1 MSLKDTLRQKL
12 TPELFTQ
19 VTDALG
25 DDFNFDIVPR
35 SRLNKVIGQRD
46 TLKEQLEAAI
56 KGTQPGG
63 NGGNNGDDDDDDGF
77 EMPLGSKGQPKR
89 KKGAQEVTEEDIQR
103 RIEEATKNAQN
114 EVRIQYAG
122 LDALRNANAVD
133 PDLVF
138 TLIDKSKLKFDDS
151 GKLTGLDEQITA
163 LKTSRPN
170 LFPDSGNA
178 GGRQQTPGGTGKKGG
193 SDKFETVKS
202 KEDFLKLSTAD
213 QIKFKEAY
221 PDVFK
226 SYLNQ

>member
-25 DDFNFDIVPR
+25 DDFNFDVVPR

-46 TLKEQLEAAI
+46 TLKEQLETAL
-56 KGTQPGG
+56 KGTQTKGG
-63 NGGNNGDDDDDDGF
+63 SEDDDDDDDF
-77 EMPLGSKGQPKR
+77 QMPDTTKGKG
-89 KKGAQEVTEEDIQR
+89 KKQSSETTLTEEEIQR
-103 RIEEATKNAQN
+103 RINEATQQAQN

-151 GKLTGLDEQITA
+151 GKLTGIDEQITA
-163 LKTSRPN
+163 LKTSKPN
-170 LFPDSGNA
+170 LFPEGSNK
-178 GGRQQTPGGTGKKGG
+178 GGRKDTPGGTGKDGG
-193 SDKFETVKS
+193 SEKFETVKS

-213 QIKFKEAY
+213 QLKFKEAH

-226 SYLNQ
+226 SYLAQ

>member
-25 DDFNFDIVPR
+25 DDFNFDVVPR

-46 TLKEQLEAAI
+46 TLKEQLETAL
-56 KGTQPGG
+56 KGTQTKGG
-63 NGGNNGDDDDDDGF
+63 SEDDDDDDDF
-77 EMPLGSKGQPKR
+77 QMPDTTKG
-89 KKGAQEVTEEDIQR
+89 KGKQKSSGTTLTEEEIQQ
-103 RIEEATKNAQN
+103 RINEATQKAQN

-151 GKLTGLDEQITA
+151 GKLTGIDEQITA
-163 LKTSRPN
+163 LKTSKPN
-170 LFPDSGNA
+170 LFPDGGTK
-178 GGRQQTPGGTGKKGG
+178 GGRKDTPGGTGKDGG
-193 SDKFETVKS
+193 SEKFETVKS

-213 QIKFKEAY
+213 QLKFKEAH

-226 SYLNQ
+226 SYLAQ

>member
-25 DDFNFDIVPR
+25 DDFNFDVVPR

-46 TLKEQLEAAI
+46 TLKEQLETAL
-56 KGTQPGG
+56 KGTQTKGG
-63 NGGNNGDDDDDDGF
+63 SEDDDDDDDF
-77 EMPLGSKGQPKR
+77 QMPDTTKGKGKG
-89 KKGAQEVTEEDIQR
+89 KKQSSGATLTEEEIQQ
-103 RIEEATKNAQN
+103 RINEATKQAQN

-151 GKLTGLDEQITA
+151 GKLTGIDEQINA
-163 LKTSRPN
+163 LKTSKPN
-170 LFPDSGNA
+170 LFPDGGTK
-178 GGRQQTPGGTGKKGG
+178 GGRKDTPGGTGKDGG
-193 SDKFETVKS
+193 SEKFETVKS

-213 QIKFKEAY
+213 QLKFKEAH

-226 SYLNQ
+226 SYLAQ

>member
-25 DDFNFDIVPR
+25 DDFNFDVVPR

-46 TLKEQLEAAI
+46 TLKEQLETAL
-56 KGTQPGG
+56 KGTQTKGG
-63 NGGNNGDDDDDDGF
+63 SEDDDDDDDF
-77 EMPLGSKGQPKR
+77 QMPDTTKGKG
-89 KKGAQEVTEEDIQR
+89 KKQSSETTLTEEEIQR
-103 RIEEATKNAQN
+103 RINEATQKAQN

-122 LDALRNANAVD
+122 LDALRNANPVD

-138 TLIDKSKLKFDDS
+138 TLIDKSKLKFYDS
-151 GKLTGLDEQITA
+151 GKLTGIDEQITA
-163 LKTSRPN
+163 LKTSKPN
-170 LFPDSGNA
+170 LFPDGGNK
-178 GGRQQTPGGTGKKGG
+178 GGRKDTPGGTGKDGG
-193 SDKFETVKS
+193 SEKFETVKS

-213 QIKFKEAY
+213 QLKFKEAH

-226 SYLNQ
+226 SYLAQ

>member
-25 DDFNFDIVPR
+25 DDFNFDVVPR

-46 TLKEQLEAAI
+46 TLKEQLETAL
-56 KGTQPGG
+56 KGTQTKGG
-63 NGGNNGDDDDDDGF
+63 SEDDDDDDDF
-77 EMPLGSKGQPKR
+77 QMPDTTKGKG
-89 KKGAQEVTEEDIQR
+89 KKQSSGTTLTEEEIQQ
-103 RIEEATKNAQN
+103 RINAATQQAQN

-151 GKLTGLDEQITA
+151 GKLTGIDEQITA
-163 LKTSRPN
+163 LKASKPN
-170 LFPDSGNA
+170 LFPDGGTK
-178 GGRQQTPGGTGKKGG
+178 GGRKDTPGGTGKDGG
-193 SDKFETVKS
+193 SEKFETVKS

-213 QIKFKEAY
+213 QLKFKEAH

-226 SYLNQ
+226 SYLAQ

>member
-25 DDFNFDIVPR
+25 DDFNFDVVPR

-46 TLKEQLEAAI
+46 TLKEQLETAL
-56 KGTQPGG
+56 KGTQTKGG
-63 NGGNNGDDDDDDGF
+63 SEDDDDDDDF
-77 EMPLGSKGQPKR
+77 QMPDTTKGKSK
-89 KKGAQEVTEEDIQR
+89 KKSSGTTLTEEEIQQ
-103 RIEEATKNAQN
+103 RINDATKKAQN

-151 GKLTGLDEQITA
+151 GKLTGIDEQITA
-163 LKTSRPN
+163 LKTSKPN
-170 LFPDSGNA
+170 LFPDGGNK
-178 GGRQQTPGGTGKKGG
+178 GGRKDTPGGTGKDGG
-193 SDKFETVKS
+193 SEKFETVKR
-202 KEDFLKLSTAD
+202 KEAFLKMSTAD
-213 QIKFKEAY
+213 QLKFKEAH

-226 SYLNQ
+226 SYLAQ

>member
-25 DDFNFDIVPR
+25 DDFNFDVVPR

-46 TLKEQLEAAI
+46 TLKEQLEAAV
-56 KGTQPGG
+56 KGTQTSHGKG
-63 NGGNNGDDDDDDGF
+63 KSADDDDDDDDF
-77 EMPLGSKGQPKR
+77 EMPDLSKG
-89 KKGAQEVTEEDIQR
+89 KGKGKATGLTQEEVTRQ
-103 RIEEATKNAQN
+103 IEEATKNARMEMAVQF
-114 EVRIQYAG
+114 AG

-138 TLIDKSKLKFDDS
+138 TLIDKSKLKLDDS
-151 GKLTGLDEQITA
+151 GKLTGMDEQIEA
-163 LKTSRPN
+163 LKTSKPN
-170 LFPDSGNA
+170 LFPASDGK
-178 GGRQQTPGGTGKKGG
+178 GGRKGTPGGTGKDGG
-193 SDKFETVKS
+193 SEKFESVKS

-213 QIKFKEAY
+213 QIKFKEAH

-226 SYLNQ
+226 SYLAQ

>member
-25 DDFNFDIVPR
+25 DDFNFDVVPR

-46 TLKEQLEAAI
+46 TLKEQLESAL
-56 KGTQPGG
+56 KGTQTKGG
-63 NGGNNGDDDDDDGF
+63 SEDDDDDDDF
-77 EMPLGSKGQPKR
+77 QMPDTNKGKGKG
-89 KKGAQEVTEEDIQR
+89 KKQSSGATLTEEEIQQ
-103 RIEEATKNAQN
+103 RINEATKQAQN

-151 GKLTGLDEQITA
+151 GKLTGIDEQITA
-163 LKTSRPN
+163 LKTSKPN
-170 LFPDSGNA
+170 LFPDGSNK
-178 GGRQQTPGGTGKKGG
+178 GGRKDTPGGTGKDGG
-193 SDKFETVKS
+193 SEKFETVKS

-213 QIKFKEAY
+213 QLKFKEAH

-226 SYLNQ
+226 SYLAQ

>member
-25 DDFNFDIVPR
+25 DDFNFDVVPR

-46 TLKEQLEAAI
+46 TLKEQLETAL
-56 KGTQPGG
+56 KGTQTKGG
-63 NGGNNGDDDDDDGF
+63 SEDDDDDDDF
-77 EMPLGSKGQPKR
+77 QMPDTTKGKG
-89 KKGAQEVTEEDIQR
+89 KKQSSGTTLTEEEIQQ
-103 RIEEATKNAQN
+103 RINDATKQAQN

-151 GKLTGLDEQITA
+151 GKLTGIDEQITA
-163 LKTSRPN
+163 LKTSKPN
-170 LFPDSGNA
+170 LFPDGGNK
-178 GGRQQTPGGTGKKGG
+178 GGRNNTPGGTGKDGG
-193 SDKFETVKS
+193 SEKFETVKS

-213 QIKFKEAY
+213 QLKFKEAH

-226 SYLNQ
+226 SYLAQ

>member
-25 DDFNFDIVPR
+25 DDFNFDVVPR

-46 TLKEQLEAAI
+46 TLKEQLETAL
-56 KGTQPGG
+56 KGTQTKGG
-63 NGGNNGDDDDDDGF
+63 SEDDDDDDDF
-77 EMPLGSKGQPKR
+77 QMPDTTKGKG
-89 KKGAQEVTEEDIQR
+89 KKQSSGTTLTEEEIQQ
-103 RIEEATKNAQN
+103 RINEATKQAQN

-151 GKLTGLDEQITA
+151 GKLTGIDEQITA
-163 LKTSRPN
+163 LKASKPN
-170 LFPDSGNA
+170 LFPDGSNK
-178 GGRQQTPGGTGKKGG
+178 GGRKDTPGGTGKDGG
-193 SDKFETVKS
+193 SEKFETVKS

-213 QIKFKEAY
+213 QLKFKEAH

-226 SYLNQ
+226 SYLAQ

>member
-25 DDFNFDIVPR
+25 DDFNFDVVPR

-46 TLKEQLEAAI
+46 TLKEQLETAL
-56 KGTQPGG
+56 KGTQTKGG
-63 NGGNNGDDDDDDGF
+63 SEDDDDDDDF
-77 EMPLGSKGQPKR
+77 QMPDTTKGKG
-89 KKGAQEVTEEDIQR
+89 KKQSSGTTITEEEIQQ
-103 RIEEATKNAQN
+103 RINEATKQAQN

-151 GKLTGLDEQITA
+151 GKLTGIDEQITA
-163 LKTSRPN
+163 LKTSKPN
-170 LFPDSGNA
+170 LFPDGGNK
-178 GGRQQTPGGTGKKGG
+178 GGRNNTPGGTGKDGG
-193 SDKFETVKS
+193 SEKFETVKS

-213 QIKFKEAY
+213 QLKFKEAH

-226 SYLNQ
+226 SYLAQ

>member
-25 DDFNFDIVPR
+25 DDFNFDVVPR

-46 TLKEQLEAAI
+46 TLKEQLETAL
-56 KGTQPGG
+56 KGTQTKGG
-63 NGGNNGDDDDDDGF
+63 SEDDDDDDDF
-77 EMPLGSKGQPKR
+77 QMPDTTKG
-89 KKGAQEVTEEDIQR
+89 KGRGKQKSSGTTLTEEEIQQ
-103 RIEEATKNAQN
+103 RINEATKQAQN

-151 GKLTGLDEQITA
+151 GKLTGIDEQITA
-163 LKTSRPN
+163 LKASKPN
-170 LFPDSGNA
+170 LFPDGGNK
-178 GGRQQTPGGTGKKGG
+178 GGRNNTPGGTGKDGG
-193 SDKFETVKS
+193 SEKFETVKS

-213 QIKFKEAY
+213 QLKFKEAH

-226 SYLNQ
+226 SYLAQ

>member
-25 DDFNFDIVPR
+25 DDFNFDVVPR

-46 TLKEQLEAAI
+46 TLKEQLETAL
-56 KGTQPGG
+56 KGTQTKGG
-63 NGGNNGDDDDDDGF
+63 SEDDDDDDDF
-77 EMPLGSKGQPKR
+77 QMPDTTKGKG
-89 KKGAQEVTEEDIQR
+89 KKQSSGTTLTEEEIQQ
-103 RIEEATKNAQN
+103 RINEATKQAQN

-151 GKLTGLDEQITA
+151 GKLTGIDEQITA
-163 LKTSRPN
+163 LKASKPN
-170 LFPDSGNA
+170 LFPDGGNK
-178 GGRQQTPGGTGKKGG
+178 GGRKDTPGGTGKDGG
-193 SDKFETVKS
+193 SEKFETVKS

-213 QIKFKEAY
+213 QLKFKEAH

-226 SYLNQ
+226 SYLAQ

>member
-25 DDFNFDIVPR
+25 DDFNFDVVPR

-46 TLKEQLEAAI
+46 TLKEQLESAL
-56 KGTQPGG
+56 KGTQTKGG
-63 NGGNNGDDDDDDGF
+63 SEDDDDDDDF
-77 EMPLGSKGQPKR
+77 QMPDATRGKGKG
-89 KKGAQEVTEEDIQR
+89 KKQSSETTLTEEEVQR
-103 RIEEATKNAQN
+103 RINEATQQAQN
-114 EVRIQYAG
+114 GVRIQYAG

-151 GKLTGLDEQITA
+151 GKLTGIDEQITA
-163 LKTSRPN
+163 LKTSKPN
-170 LFPDSGNA
+170 LFPDGGTK
-178 GGRQQTPGGTGKKGG
+178 GGRKDTPGGTGKDGG
-193 SDKFETVKS
+193 SEKFETVKS

-213 QIKFKEAY
+213 QLKFKEAH

-226 SYLNQ
+226 SYLAQ

>member
-25 DDFNFDIVPR
+25 DDFNFDVVPR

-46 TLKEQLEAAI
+46 TLKEQLETAL
-56 KGTQPGG
+56 KGTQTKGG
-63 NGGNNGDDDDDDGF
+63 SEDDDDDDDF
-77 EMPLGSKGQPKR
+77 QMPDTTKGKGKG
-89 KKGAQEVTEEDIQR
+89 KKQSSGATLTEEEIQQ
-103 RIEEATKNAQN
+103 RINEATKQSQN

-151 GKLTGLDEQITA
+151 GKLTGIDEQITA
-163 LKTSRPN
+163 LKTSKPN
-170 LFPDSGNA
+170 LFPDGGNK
-178 GGRQQTPGGTGKKGG
+178 GGRNNTPGGTGKDGG
-193 SDKFETVKS
+193 SEKFETVKS

-213 QIKFKEAY
+213 QLKFKEAH

-226 SYLNQ
+226 SYLAQ

>member
-25 DDFNFDIVPR
+25 DDFNFDVVPR

-46 TLKEQLEAAI
+46 TLKEQLETAL
-56 KGTQPGG
+56 KGTQTKGG
-63 NGGNNGDDDDDDGF
+63 SEDDDDDDDF
-77 EMPLGSKGQPKR
+77 QMPDTTKGKG
-89 KKGAQEVTEEDIQR
+89 KKQSSGTTLTEEEIQQ
-103 RIEEATKNAQN
+103 RINEATQKAQN

-151 GKLTGLDEQITA
+151 GKLTGIDEQITA
-163 LKTSRPN
+163 LKTSKPN
-170 LFPDSGNA
+170 LFPEGGNK
-178 GGRQQTPGGTGKKGG
+178 GGRNNTPGGTGKDGG
-193 SDKFETVKS
+193 SEKFETVKS

-213 QIKFKEAY
+213 QLKFKEAH

-226 SYLNQ
+226 SYLAQ

>member
-12 TPELFTQ
+12 PPELFTQ

-25 DDFNFDIVPR
+25 DDFNFDVVPR

-46 TLKEQLEAAI
+46 TLKEQLETAL
-56 KGTQPGG
+56 KGTQTKGG
-63 NGGNNGDDDDDDGF
+63 SEDDDDDDDF
-77 EMPLGSKGQPKR
+77 QMPDTTKGKG
-89 KKGAQEVTEEDIQR
+89 KKQSSETTLTEEEIQQ
-103 RIEEATKNAQN
+103 RINDATKQAQN

-151 GKLTGLDEQITA
+151 GKLTGIDEQIAA
-163 LKTSRPN
+163 LKTSKPN
-170 LFPDSGNA
+170 LFPESGNK
-178 GGRQQTPGGTGKKGG
+178 GGRKDTPGGTGKDGG
-193 SDKFETVKS
+193 SEKFETVKS

-213 QIKFKEAY
+213 QLKFKEAH

-226 SYLNQ
+226 SYLAQ

>member
-25 DDFNFDIVPR
+25 DDFNFDVVPR

-46 TLKEQLEAAI
+46 TLKEQLETAL
-56 KGTQPGG
+56 KGTQTKGG
-63 NGGNNGDDDDDDGF
+63 SEDDDDDDDF
-77 EMPLGSKGQPKR
+77 QMPDTTKGKG
-89 KKGAQEVTEEDIQR
+89 KKQSSGTTLTEEEIQQ
-103 RIEEATKNAQN
+103 RINEATKQAQN

-151 GKLTGLDEQITA
+151 GKLTGIDEQITA
-163 LKTSRPN
+163 LKTSKPN
-170 LFPDSGNA
+170 LFPDGGNK
-178 GGRQQTPGGTGKKGG
+178 GGRNNTPGGTGKDGG
-193 SDKFETVKS
+193 SEKFETVKS

-213 QIKFKEAY
+213 QLKFKEAH

-226 SYLNQ
+226 SYLAQ

>member
-25 DDFNFDIVPR
+25 DDFNFDVVPR

-46 TLKEQLEAAI
+46 TLKEQLESAL
-56 KGTQPGG
+56 KGTQTKGG
-63 NGGNNGDDDDDDGF
+63 SEDDDDDDDF
-77 EMPLGSKGQPKR
+77 QMPDTTKGKGKG
-89 KKGAQEVTEEDIQR
+89 KKQSSGTTLTEEEIQR
-103 RIEEATKNAQN
+103 RINEATQQAQN

-138 TLIDKSKLKFDDS
+138 TLIDKSKLKFNDS
-151 GKLTGLDEQITA
+151 GKLTGIDEQITA
-163 LKTSRPN
+163 LKTSKPN
-170 LFPDSGNA
+170 LFPDGGNK
-178 GGRQQTPGGTGKKGG
+178 GGRKDTPGGTGKDGG
-193 SDKFETVKS
+193 SEKFETVKS

-213 QIKFKEAY
+213 QLKFKEAH

-226 SYLNQ
+226 SYLAQ

>member
-25 DDFNFDIVPR
+25 DDFNFDVVPR

-46 TLKEQLEAAI
+46 TLKEQLESAL
-56 KGTQPGG
+56 KGTQTKGG
-63 NGGNNGDDDDDDGF
+63 SEDDDDDDDF
-77 EMPLGSKGQPKR
+77 QMPDTTKGKG
-89 KKGAQEVTEEDIQR
+89 KKQSSGTTLTEEEIQQ
-103 RIEEATKNAQN
+103 RINDATKQAQN

-151 GKLTGLDEQITA
+151 GKLTGIDEQITA
-163 LKTSRPN
+163 LKTSKPN
-170 LFPDSGNA
+170 LFPDGNNK
-178 GGRQQTPGGTGKKGG
+178 GGRKDTPGGTGKDGG
-193 SDKFETVKS
+193 SEKFETVKS

-213 QIKFKEAY
+213 QLKFKEAH

-226 SYLNQ
+226 SYLAQ

>member
-25 DDFNFDIVPR
+25 DDFNFDVVPR

-46 TLKEQLEAAI
+46 TLKEQLETAL
-56 KGTQPGG
+56 KGTQTKGG
-63 NGGNNGDDDDDDGF
+63 SEDDDDDF
-77 EMPLGSKGQPKR
+77 QMPDTTKGKG
-89 KKGAQEVTEEDIQR
+89 KKQSSETTLTEEEIQR
-103 RIEEATKNAQN
+103 RINEATQQAQN

-151 GKLTGLDEQITA
+151 GKLTGIDEQITA
-163 LKTSRPN
+163 LKTSKPN
-170 LFPDSGNA
+170 LFPDGGNK
-178 GGRQQTPGGTGKKGG
+178 GGRKDTPGGTGKDGG
-193 SDKFETVKS
+193 SEKFETVKS

-213 QIKFKEAY
+213 QLKFKEAH

-226 SYLNQ
+226 SYLTQ

>member
-1 MSLKDTLRQKL
+1 MSFRDDLRKKL

-25 DDFNFDIVPR
+25 DDFNFDVVPR

-46 TLKEQLEAAI
+46 TLKEQLETAL
-56 KGTQPGG
+56 KGTQTKGG
-63 NGGNNGDDDDDDGF
+63 SEDDDDDDDF
-77 EMPLGSKGQPKR
+77 QMPDTTKG
-89 KKGAQEVTEEDIQR
+89 KGKGKQKSSGTTLTEEEIQQ
-103 RIEEATKNAQN
+103 RINEATQQAQN

-151 GKLTGLDEQITA
+151 GKLTGIDEQITA
-163 LKTSRPN
+163 LKTSKPN
-170 LFPDSGNA
+170 LFPDSSNK
-178 GGRQQTPGGTGKKGG
+178 GGRNNTPGGTGKDGG
-193 SDKFETVKS
+193 SEKFETVKS

-213 QIKFKEAY
+213 QLKFKEAH

-226 SYLNQ
+226 SYLAQ

>member
-25 DDFNFDIVPR
+25 DDFNFDVVPR

-46 TLKEQLEAAI
+46 TLKEQLEAAV
-56 KGTQPGG
+56 KGTQTSHG
-63 NGGNNGDDDDDDGF
+63 NGNSSDDDDDDF
-77 EMPLGSKGQPKR
+77 QMPNVNKG
-89 KKGAQEVTEEDIQR
+89 KGNPQQLTQEEIQR
-103 RIEEATKNAQN
+103 QIEEATKNARMEMQ
-114 EVRIQYAG
+114 VQFAG

-138 TLIDKSKLKFDDS
+138 TLIDKSKLKLDDS
-151 GKLTGLDEQITA
+151 GKLTGMTEQIEA
-163 LKTSRPN
+163 LKTSKPN
-170 LFPDSGNA
+170 LFPVASGA
-178 GGRQQTPGGTGKKGG
+178 GGRQSTPSGTGKDGG

-202 KEDFLKLSTAD
+202 KEDFLKLNTAD
-213 QIKFKEAY
+213 QLKFKDAH

-226 SYLNQ
+226 SFLAQ

>member
-25 DDFNFDIVPR
+25 DDFNFDVVPR

-46 TLKEQLEAAI
+46 TLKEQLETAL
-56 KGTQPGG
+56 KGTQTKGG
-63 NGGNNGDDDDDDGF
+63 SEDDDDDDF
-77 EMPLGSKGQPKR
+77 QMPDTTKGKDKSKKDGTTL
-89 KKGAQEVTEEDIQR
+89 TEEEIQR
-103 RIEEATKNAQN
+103 RINEATQQAQN

-151 GKLTGLDEQITA
+151 GKLTGIDEQITA
-163 LKTSRPN
+163 LKTSKPN
-170 LFPDSGNA
+170 LFPDGGNK
-178 GGRQQTPGGTGKKGG
+178 GGRKDTPGGTGKDRG
-193 SDKFETVKS
+193 SEKFETVKS

-213 QIKFKEAY
+213 QLKFKEAH

-226 SYLNQ
+226 SYLAQ

>member
-25 DDFNFDIVPR
+25 DDFNFDVVPR

-46 TLKEQLEAAI
+46 TLKEQLETAL
-56 KGTQPGG
+56 KGTQTKGG
-63 NGGNNGDDDDDDGF
+63 SEDDDDDDDF
-77 EMPLGSKGQPKR
+77 QMPNTTKGKG
-89 KKGAQEVTEEDIQR
+89 KKQSSGTTLTEEEIQQ
-103 RIEEATKNAQN
+103 RINEATKQAQN

-151 GKLTGLDEQITA
+151 GKLTGIDEQITA
-163 LKTSRPN
+163 LKTSKPN
-170 LFPDSGNA
+170 LFPEGGNK
-178 GGRQQTPGGTGKKGG
+178 GGRKDTPGGTGKDGG
-193 SDKFETVKS
+193 SEKFETVKS

-213 QIKFKEAY
+213 QLKFKEAH

-226 SYLNQ
+226 SYLAQ

>member
-25 DDFNFDIVPR
+25 DDFNFDVVPR

-46 TLKEQLEAAI
+46 TLTEQLETAL
-56 KGTQPGG
+56 KGTQTKGG
-63 NGGNNGDDDDDDGF
+63 SEDDDDDF
-77 EMPLGSKGQPKR
+77 QMPDTTKG
-89 KKGAQEVTEEDIQR
+89 KGKNKSSGATLTEEEIQQ
-103 RIEEATKNAQN
+103 RINDATQKAQN

-151 GKLTGLDEQITA
+151 GKLTGIDEQITA
-163 LKTSRPN
+163 LKTSKPN
-170 LFPDSGNA
+170 LFPEGSNK
-178 GGRQQTPGGTGKKGG
+178 GGRKDTPGGTGKDGG
-193 SDKFETVKS
+193 SEKFETVKS

-213 QIKFKEAY
+213 QLKFKEAH

-226 SYLNQ
+226 SYLAQ

>member
-25 DDFNFDIVPR
+25 DDFNFDVVPR

-46 TLKEQLEAAI
+46 TLKEQLETAL
-56 KGTQPGG
+56 KGTQTKGG
-63 NGGNNGDDDDDDGF
+63 SEDDDDDDDF
-77 EMPLGSKGQPKR
+77 QMPDTTKGKG
-89 KKGAQEVTEEDIQR
+89 KKQSSGTTLTEEEIQQ
-103 RIEEATKNAQN
+103 RINDATKQAQN
-114 EVRIQYAG
+114 EVRIQYGG

-151 GKLTGLDEQITA
+151 GKLTGIDEQITA
-163 LKTSRPN
+163 LKTSKPN
-170 LFPDSGNA
+170 LFPDGGNK
-178 GGRQQTPGGTGKKGG
+178 GGRNNTPGGTGKDGG
-193 SDKFETVKS
+193 SEKFETVKS

-213 QIKFKEAY
+213 QLKFKEAH

-226 SYLNQ
+226 SYLAQ

>member
-25 DDFNFDIVPR
+25 DDFNFDVVPR

-46 TLKEQLEAAI
+46 TLKEQLETAL
-56 KGTQPGG
+56 KGTQTKGG
-63 NGGNNGDDDDDDGF
+63 SEDDDDDDDF
-77 EMPLGSKGQPKR
+77 QMPDTTKGRGKG
-89 KKGAQEVTEEDIQR
+89 KKQSSGTTLTEEEIQQ
-103 RIEEATKNAQN
+103 RINDATQKAQN

-151 GKLTGLDEQITA
+151 GKLTGIDEQITA
-163 LKTSRPN
+163 LKTSKPN
-170 LFPDSGNA
+170 LFPDGGTK
-178 GGRQQTPGGTGKKGG
+178 GGRNNTPGGTGKDGG
-193 SDKFETVKS
+193 SEKFETVKS

-213 QIKFKEAY
+213 QLKFKEAH

-226 SYLNQ
+226 SYLAQ

>member
-25 DDFNFDIVPR
+25 DDFNFDVVPR

-46 TLKEQLEAAI
+46 TLKEQLEAAV
-56 KGTQPGG
+56 KGTQTTHGKS
-63 NGGNNGDDDDDDGF
+63 NSDDDDDDDDF
-77 EMPLGSKGQPKR
+77 EMPDLSKG
-89 KKGAQEVTEEDIQR
+89 KGKGKATGLTQEEVARQ
-103 RIEEATKNAQN
+103 IEEATKNART
-114 EVRIQYAG
+114 EMTIQFAG

-138 TLIDKSKLKFDDS
+138 TLIDKSKLKLDDS
-151 GKLTGLDEQITA
+151 GKLTGMEEQIEA
-163 LKTSRPN
+163 LKTSKPN
-170 LFPDSGNA
+170 LFPTDGGE
-178 GGRQQTPGGTGKKGG
+178 GGRKKTPGGTGKEGG
-193 SDKFETVKS
+193 SEKFEQVKS

-213 QIKFKEAY
+213 QIKFKEAH

-226 SYLNQ
+226 SYLAQ

>member
-1 MSLKDTLRQKL
+1 MSFRDDLRKKL

-25 DDFNFDIVPR
+25 DDFNFDVVPR

-46 TLKEQLEAAI
+46 TLKEQLEAAT
-56 KGTQPGG
+56 KGTQLGG
-63 NGGNNGDDDDDDGF
+63 NAGGDDDDDDDF
-77 EMPLGSKGQPKR
+77 QMPEPTKG
-89 KKGAQEVTEEDIQR
+89 KGKGKQKSSGTTLTEEEVQR
-103 RIEEATKNAQN
+103 RIEEATRTAQT

-151 GKLTGLDEQITA
+151 GKLTGIDEQITA
-163 LKTSRPN
+163 LKESKPN
-170 LFPDSGNA
+170 LFPDSGNK
-178 GGRQQTPGGTGKKGG
+178 GGRNSTPGGTGKKGG

-213 QIKFKEAY
+213 QIKFKDTY

-226 SYLNQ
+226 SYLS

>member
-25 DDFNFDIVPR
+25 DDFNFDVVPR

-46 TLKEQLEAAI
+46 TLKEQLEAAM
-56 KGTQPGG
+56 KGTQTSRSGG
-63 NGGNNGDDDDDDGF
+63 NSDDDDDDDDF
-77 EMPLGSKGQPKR
+77 QMPDLTKG
-89 KKGAQEVTEEDIQR
+89 KGKGKTTGLTQEEVARQ
-103 RIEEATKNAQN
+103 IEEATKNART
-114 EVRIQYAG
+114 EMTIQFAG

-138 TLIDKSKLKFDDS
+138 TLIDKSKLKLDDS
-151 GKLTGLDEQITA
+151 GKLTGMEEQIEA
-163 LKTSRPN
+163 LKTSKPN
-170 LFPDSGNA
+170 LFPTDDGK
-178 GGRQQTPGGTGKKGG
+178 GGRKATPGGTGKDGG

-202 KEDFLKLSTAD
+202 KEDFLKLNTAD
-213 QIKFKEAY
+213 QIKFKEAH

-226 SYLNQ
+226 SYLAQ

>member
-25 DDFNFDIVPR
+25 DDFNFDVVPR

-46 TLKEQLEAAI
+46 TLKEQLESAL
-56 KGTQPGG
+56 KGTQTKGG
-63 NGGNNGDDDDDDGF
+63 SEDDDDDDDF
-77 EMPLGSKGQPKR
+77 QMPDTTKGKG
-89 KKGAQEVTEEDIQR
+89 KKQSSGTTLTEEEIQQ
-103 RIEEATKNAQN
+103 RINEATQKAQN

-151 GKLTGLDEQITA
+151 GKLTGIDEQITA
-163 LKTSRPN
+163 LKTSKPN
-170 LFPDSGNA
+170 LFPDGGNK
-178 GGRQQTPGGTGKKGG
+178 GGRNNTPGGTGKDGG
-193 SDKFETVKS
+193 SEKFETVKS
-202 KEDFLKLSTAD
+202 KEDFLKLNTAD
-213 QIKFKEAY
+213 QLKFKEAH

-226 SYLNQ
+226 SYLAQ

>member
-25 DDFNFDIVPR
+25 DDFNFDVVPR

-46 TLKEQLEAAI
+46 TLKEQLEAAV
-56 KGTQPGG
+56 KGTQTTHGKSNP
-63 NGGNNGDDDDDDGF
+63 DDDDDDDDF
-77 EMPLGSKGQPKR
+77 QMPDLSKG
-89 KKGAQEVTEEDIQR
+89 KGKGKATGLTQEEVARQ
-103 RIEEATKNAQN
+103 IEEATKNART
-114 EVRIQYAG
+114 EMTIQFAG

-138 TLIDKSKLKFDDS
+138 TLIDKSKLKLDDS
-151 GKLTGLDEQITA
+151 GKLTGMEEQITA
-163 LKTSRPN
+163 LKTSKPN
-170 LFPDSGNA
+170 LFPTDGGA
-178 GGRQQTPGGTGKKGG
+178 GGRSKTPGGTGKEGG
-193 SDKFETVKS
+193 SEKFEQVKS

-213 QIKFKEAY
+213 QIKFKEAH

-226 SYLNQ
+226 SYLAQ